1 MQYPVL
7 TAEEAAEFI
16 KNDYVIG
23 IGGFSS
29 VGTPKAV
36 PTALAKKA
44 EAEHAA
50 GREFRVG
57 LITGGATGDPIDGAL
72 ARAHCVKFRTPFQ
85 SHKDMRAAINRQ
97 EVQYFDLNLSH
108 IAQDLRYGFL
118 GHMDVAIIE
127 AAAIE
132 ADGSVV
138 PTSSV
143 GISPTLCVSADK
155 IIIELNR
162 HHPETIRGMHDI
174 YEPLTPPYRREI
186 PIYSAG
192 DKIGTEAIKVDPKKV
207 LGVVETDLCDSIAAF
222 TEPNPITTKIG
233 ENVANFLIAELH
245 RGIIPKEFLPLQSGV
260 GNIANAVLG
269 ALGQCQDIPPFAMFT
284 EVIQNS
290 VIPLMESGRISYA
303 SGSSLTLSDDM
314 LQRVYDNL
322 DFFKSKLML
331 RPQEITNHPELIR
344 RMGIIAI
351 NTALEIDIFG
361 NVNSTNVTGQKMMN
375 GIGGSADFARNS
387 FLSIFTCPAVAKGG
401 VISAIVPMVAH
412 TDSNEHSVKIV
423 ATEYGVADL
432 RGKSPVQKAHAI
444 IENCAHPDYK
454 ELLWDYL
461 KLAEGKCHTPMTL
474 KKAFAMHIAFEETGD
489 MRNAR
494 FND

>member
-1 MQYPVL
+1 MRYAEL

-16 KNDYVIG
+16 KNDFVVG

-36 PTALAKKA
+36 PTALAAKA
-44 EAEHAA
+44 EAEHAK
-50 GREFRVG
+50 GNEFRVG

-72 ARAHCVKFRTPFQ
+72 ARAHAVKFRTPFQ

-108 IAQDLRYGFL
+108 VAQDLRYGFL

-127 AAAIE
+127 ASSITP
-132 ADGSVV
+132 DGEIV

-143 GISPTLCVSADK
+143 GISPTICAAADK
-155 IIIELNR
+155 IIIELNA
-162 HHPETIRGMHDI
+162 HHPEAIRGMHDI
-174 YEPLTPPYRREI
+174 YEPANPPYRREI
-186 PIYSAG
+186 PIFTPG
-192 DKIGTEAIKVDPKKV
+192 DRIGTEAIKVDPAKV
-207 LGVVETDLCDSIAAF
+207 LGVVRTDLPDTIAAF
-222 TEPNPITTKIG
+222 TEPNPVTTKIG
-233 ENVANFLIAELH
+233 LNVAEFLINELH
-245 RGIIPKEFLPLQSGV
+245 KGIIPKEFLPLQSGV

-269 ALGQCQDIPPFAMFT
+269 ALGECKDIPPFTMFT

-290 VIPLMESGRISYA
+290 VIPLMESGRVSFA

-314 LQRVYDNL
+314 LERVYGNL
-322 DFFKSKLML
+322 DFFKGKLL
-331 RPQEITNHPELIR
+331 PRPQEITNHPELIR

-351 NTALEIDIFG
+351 NTALEVDIFG
-361 NVNSTNVTGQKMMN
+361 NVNSTNVSGQKIMN
-375 GIGGSADFARNS
+375 GVGGSADFARNS
-387 FLSIFTCPAVAKGG
+387 FLSIFTCPSVAKGG

-412 TDSNEHSVKIV
+412 TDSNEHSVKII

-432 RGKSPVQKAHAI
+432 RGKSPLQKAHAI

-454 ELLWDYL
+454 QLLWDYL
-461 KLAEGKCHTPMTL
+461 KLMEGKCHTPATL
-474 KKAFAMHIAFEETGD
+474 SKAFAMHLALAETGD
-489 MRNAR
+489 MRNAKI
-494 FND
+494 